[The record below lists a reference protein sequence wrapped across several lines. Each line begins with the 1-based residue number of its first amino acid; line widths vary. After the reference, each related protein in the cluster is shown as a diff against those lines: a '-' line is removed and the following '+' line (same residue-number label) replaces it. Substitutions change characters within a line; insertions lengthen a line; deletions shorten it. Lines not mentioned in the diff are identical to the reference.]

1 MSQPETIEANQSPSM
16 SQAVIESMDMLKN
29 MAIGGIGEDGPTLEE
44 LDNHAE
50 TTGRS
55 WDDDADYHTAQW
67 AWRKLEQG
75 LNSQNPTGLG
85 TTHKTEGANHGQ

>member
-1 MSQPETIEANQSPSM
+1 MSDQNEPTQGGALPSVPLQPVVL
-16 SQAVIESMDMLKN
+16 AVIEAMEMLKN

-44 LDNHAE
+44 LDSHAE

-75 LNSQNPTGLG
+75 LNSQNTSV
-85 TTHKTEGANHGQ
+85 EGRP